1 MKKIVFFAA
10 VLAVLGL
17 TACEKTL
24 DVGED
29 NASTGQVKNS
39 VLQVRTRGAS
49 GDGATVAYPV
59 AVYVFEG
66 DECKASQTIGDEG
79 QTLNIA
85 LTEGTYSVYAV
96 GGVSSSDYVLPSVS
110 DALTSSA
117 IALQEGKVLT
127 DLMTASATVTLVD
140 GGTNTVTLGMARKTM
155 LIQDVTIKKVP
166 SAATAVTVT
175 IAPLWQSLT
184 IGGTYSTTNG
194 SSTIALTRQEDGRTW
209 RNSGSAY
216 LLPPSSQPASVSV
229 NITMGGTTKTY
240 TYSTSDELEAGYK
253 INIDGTYTEAVG
265 VNLTGTIT
273 GATWLGE
280 RTISF
285 TFDEDG
291 SSTSGNDNNG
301 GDNDGDT
308 QDFPLVGD
316 TYQGCYVLAVTV
328 EDDGLLAE
336 LVLLSPNERAVT
348 SASDAESALASL
360 GVDGISDW
368 TVPTKAQMDAFAAA
382 RNDVTPAPAAGI
394 YLYKNN
400 NGVYYQYNL
409 ATGATGSA
417 NYITGIN
424 LRPVA
429 IVSITKDKTAM
440 KKYMFIALTLL
451 VAACEKP
458 ILDED
463 VVLMNEANVIL
474 HMTQYEQE
482 AFGNSGNR
490 ATTRTA
496 TDITEL
502 CSRLNI
508 AIFDDDGTKVK
519 TVAQKE
525 GDASFGTVALTLAA
539 GTYQLVVI
547 AHNGEGSATIT
558 STEKVTF
565 PNNKVTDTFYYY
577 GDLVVTSEVQSY
589 DLTLTRAVA
598 MFRMVLT
605 DDEIPSSVAKFK
617 FYYTGGSSTF
627 SPSAGYGCVNSKQT
641 EIRTVADGV
650 TTFDIFT
657 LPHTEEDVLTKLTV
671 TALDANDNIIKEK
684 VFENVPVSRNQVTRY
699 TGSFFGSG
707 GSGQTSDGTF
717 RLTADPDWDS
727 VNGYTF

>member
-1 MKKIVFFAA
+1 MKKILLFASA
-10 VLAVLGL
+10 LAVLGL
-17 TACEKTL
+17 TACEKGL
-24 DVGED
+24 GDDIGDVGNE
-29 NASTGQVKNS
+29 QVKNS

-66 DECKASQTIGDEG
+66 DECKTSQTIGDEG

-110 DALTSSA
+110 DALTTSA
-117 IALQEGKVLT
+117 IALQEGKKLT

-155 LIQDVTIKKVP
+155 MIQNVTIKKVP

-209 RNSGSAY
+209 RNNGSAY

-301 GDNDGDT
+301 GSGGDT
-308 QDFPLVGD
+308 QDFPSVGD
-316 TYQGCYVLAVTV
+316 TYQGCCVLAVTV
-328 EDDGLLAE
+328 EDDGQSAE
-336 LVLLSPNERAVT
+336 VVLLSPNERAVM

-400 NGVYYQYNL
+400 NGNYCQYNL

-417 NYITGIN
+417 NYLTGIN

-429 IVSITKDKTAM
+429 IVSITKD
-440 KKYMFIALTLL
+440 
-451 VAACEKP
+451 
-458 ILDED
+458 
-463 VVLMNEANVIL
+463 
-474 HMTQYEQE
+474 
-482 AFGNSGNR
+482 
-490 ATTRTA
+490 
-496 TDITEL
+496 
-502 CSRLNI
+502 
-508 AIFDDDGTKVK
+508 
-519 TVAQKE
+519 
-525 GDASFGTVALTLAA
+525 
-539 GTYQLVVI
+539 
-547 AHNGEGSATIT
+547 
-558 STEKVTF
+558 
-565 PNNKVTDTFYYY
+565 
-577 GDLVVTSEVQSY
+577 
-589 DLTLTRAVA
+589 
-598 MFRMVLT
+598 
-605 DDEIPSSVAKFK
+605 
-617 FYYTGGSSTF
+617 
-627 SPSAGYGCVNSKQT
+627 
-641 EIRTVADGV
+641 
-650 TTFDIFT
+650 
-657 LPHTEEDVLTKLTV
+657 
-671 TALDANDNIIKEK
+671 
-684 VFENVPVSRNQVTRY
+684 
-699 TGSFFGSG
+699 
-707 GSGQTSDGTF
+707 
-717 RLTADPDWDS
+717 
-727 VNGYTF
+727 